1 MLVLWMSP
9 FLPQCLHDSSVAD
22 FGFGA
27 FSIVSSIIALQQ
39 LYEGKDEIMA
49 GRNMKSGSAKAAPP
63 TPGSLEAKIQ
73 EISYWFPNLPGPIFT
88 ALAGIMQV
96 HGGHEWCDAFSAAH
110 PEYLAATLHIVIAT
124 TLAGHCGMFAV
135 TLRDKKLIG
144 QEAEMGIAGLTNIAS
159 LAYIVLLWIEY
170 PWLLTHAL
178 LV

>member
-1 MLVLWMSP
+1 
-9 FLPQCLHDSSVAD
+9 
-22 FGFGA
+22 
-27 FSIVSSIIALQQ
+27 
-39 LYEGKDEIMA
+39 MA
-49 GRNMKSGSAKAAPP
+49 GRNKKSAAAAAAPP
-63 TPGSLEAKIQ
+63 APGSLEEKIQ

-88 ALAGIMQV
+88 ALAGVMQV
-96 HGGHEWCDAFSAAH
+96 HGGREWCDAFSAAH

-144 QEAEMGIAGLTNIAS
+144 QDAEMAIAGLTNIAS
-159 LAYIVLLWIEY
+159 LAYIVLLWFEY